1 MPLNIKNSEV
11 ERLVEERTRLTK
23 ETKTEAIRKALQ
35 ERKVRLQL
43 TDGLITDRSAR
54 AKNCLERKVWRLI
67 PPELRRKGISKRE
80 RESVFT
86 HRHSGRL
93 TSG

>member
-11 ERLVEERTRLTK
+11 ERLVEELTRLTK

-35 ERKVRLQL
+35 ERKVRLL
-43 TDGLITDRSAR
+43 TGGLITDRSAR
-54 AKNCLERKVWRLI
+54 AKNYLERKVWPLI

-86 HRHSGRL
+86 HRHSRRL
-93 TSG
+93 KSG